1 MKKGLSEGFQG
12 YCLSNR
18 ELALGC
24 NSSLPYRQ
32 LRNKFLAFLT
42 LRKRSLPYR
51 QLRKMYKTV
60 RSISLSSLPYR
71 QLRKQGILN
80 PF

>member
-32 LRNKFLAFLT
+32 LRNNNLSPRPGDT
-42 LRKRSLPYR
+42 CSLLYSKLKKPA
-51 QLRKMYKTV
+51 V
-60 RSISLSSLPYR
+60 IDP
-71 QLRKQGILN
+71 
-80 PF
+80 

>member
-1 MKKGLSEGFQG
+1 MKKGFSEGFQG

-32 LRNKFLAFLT
+32 LRNCE
-42 LRKRSLPYR
+42 
-51 QLRKMYKTV
+51 QNDDV
-60 RSISLSSLPYR
+60 ISRRSLPYR

>member
-1 MKKGLSEGFQG
+1 MKKGFSEGFQG

-32 LRNKFLAFLT
+32 LRKIT
-42 LRKRSLPYR
+42 
-51 QLRKMYKTV
+51 
-60 RSISLSSLPYR
+60 ISTTEESHGFTAV
-71 QLRKQGILN
+71 QAA
-80 PF
+80 

>member
-1 MKKGLSEGFQG
+1 MKKGFSEGFQG

-32 LRNKFLAFLT
+32 LRKQKQSQAE
-42 LRKRSLPYR
+42 REPR
-51 QLRKMYKTV
+51 
-60 RSISLSSLPYR
+60 SLPYR
-71 QLRKQGILN
+71 QLRKQGILS